1 MPDCALRAA
10 QRHIGSRVYY
20 GSGFVARHAS
30 ENAGGSIRVLTADWD
45 PECRERLR
53 GAGLSMLDEEFPRCG
68 VRSGRYDAWDAFAEI
83 APVLAGDDLVLLD
96 PYREF
101 LRDRV
106 PKVVPQMAE
115 AAARRAVLLFALNEA
130 PDNEDGQRFDELLE
144 RHVPGAWRMTCPR
157 LPWVG
162 VKGESKYHVD
172 VVLAARPLLEG
183 GSPDVDRLRKT
194 LAEFTGDLAGVL
206 GLPAGTLDPRDVHVS
221 AAAHPTRLRPG
232 WPSWSPTRDN
242 RNRSLQERLDVSS
255 SAVSGFGGEH
265 RWLSGKTLGRTL
277 KGGDGGPSGTRPHDG
292 GGAVRR
298 CGRRLPL
305 RAGPG
310 TPWSE

>member
-1 MPDCALRAA
+1 MRSEAAGAGLPYDMGNAGDLLKHGVLAEFVRWRCESGRPGRFIDLFGGEPERPAVPPEVARRVRALPDCALRAA

-20 GSGFVARHAS
+20 GSGFVARHAA

-106 PKVVPQMAE
+106 PSVVPQMAE
-115 AAARRAVLLFALNEA
+115 AAARGAVLLFALNEA

-206 GLPAGTLDPRDVHVS
+206 GLPAGTLDPRDV
-221 AAAHPTRLRPG
+221 
-232 WPSWSPTRDN
+232 PSR
-242 RNRSLQERLDVSS
+242 
-255 SAVSGFGGEH
+255 
-265 RWLSGKTLGRTL
+265 
-277 KGGDGGPSGTRPHDG
+277 
-292 GGAVRR
+292 
-298 CGRRLPL
+298 PL
-305 RAGPG
+305 RIRRA
-310 TPWSE
+310 